1 MNSTSMPEKACETI
15 KVRVTPTQHAAY
27 KAASN
32 GNVSGW
38 IKQMANCKA
47 RVATRMPLTKPAGR

>member
-1 MNSTSMPEKACETI
+1 MPEKACETI